1 VASIHLNAAIY
12 RVKASLQ
19 LETVSQNILKTM
31 QMDVYLIA
39 EVKKIQRPNQ
49 ARVVSVQALECFSF
63 YSIYCE
69 AQFTATKEQNFHQTS
84 HIPKKCKYFQS
95 VLLATDSS
103 PSPILFVDSTEGQKC
118 FERKFVVYAEA
129 A

>member
-1 VASIHLNAAIY
+1 
-12 RVKASLQ
+12 
-19 LETVSQNILKTM
+19 M
-31 QMDVYLIA
+31 QMDVYQIA

-49 ARVVSVQALECFSF
+49 ARVVSVQELECLSF
-63 YSIYCE
+63 YSIYFE
-69 AQFTATKEQNFHQTS
+69 ALLIATKEQDLHQTS

-103 PSPILFVDSTEGQKC
+103 PSPILFVDSAEGQKY
-118 FERKFVVYAEA
+118 FERKFVAYAEA